1 MVCEYTKCKEG
12 QGEIVEKERETAEY
26 DLNLIFHDCL
36 KDFSQI
42 NVTLYP
48 SQCQPEHVRGKQERA
63 RTVESMRYIE
73 QKTEKRVREG
83 RA

>member
-1 MVCEYTKCKEG
+1 M
-12 QGEIVEKERETAEY
+12 QGRTWRTGRKVIERENERERERREVVEY

-48 SQCQPEHVRGKQERA
+48 SQCQPESIRRKQKSERE
-63 RTVESMRYIE
+63 R
-73 QKTEKRVREG
+73 KRKQLKV
-83 RA
+83 

>member
-1 MVCEYTKCKEG
+1 MV
-12 QGEIVEKERETAEY
+12 EY

-48 SQCQPEHVRGKQERA
+48 SQCQPESIRRKQKSA
-63 RTVESMRYIE
+63 REKEKTVESMRYIE
-73 QKTEKRVREG
+73 LKDREKR
-83 RA
+83 